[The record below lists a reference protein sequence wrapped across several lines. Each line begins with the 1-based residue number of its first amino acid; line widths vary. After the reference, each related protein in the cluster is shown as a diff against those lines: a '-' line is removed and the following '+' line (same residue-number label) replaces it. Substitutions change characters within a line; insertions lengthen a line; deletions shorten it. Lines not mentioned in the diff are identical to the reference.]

1 MSSNWISARVA
12 RKEETATGIFAF
24 ELVDPEGKELPPFD
38 AGAHIDIK
46 IGDKIRQFSL
56 SNAPSERH
64 RYVLGVQ
71 RELNGRGGSAA
82 FCDTIG
88 EGDIVTF
95 KGPENLFPLVP
106 DASETVLLAGGIG
119 VTPILAMAE
128 RLHVLGKPF
137 VFHYCTRSRART
149 AFHDR
154 VVEAEYAGNVRFH
167 FDDGPEEQRPDLAA
181 ILGQPA
187 PGKHVYICGPTVMMD
202 LAVEIAKKQGWDDA
216 HIHLER
222 FVGVEAKPGDARE
235 FLIEIHKT
243 GQLVTIP
250 ANKTVVEALRD
261 VGIEIP
267 VSCEQGV
274 CATCLTNIVAG
285 IPDHRDLILTNQ
297 EHESGKIFTPCVS
310 RALSDVLVIDL
321 P

>member
-24 ELVDPEGKELPPFD
+24 ELVDPEGKELPVFE
-38 AGAHIDIK
+38 AGAHIDVK

-56 SNAPSERH
+56 ANAPGERH

-71 RELNGRGGSAA
+71 REVAGRGGSAA
-82 FCDTIG
+82 FCDEVQEG
-88 EGDIVTF
+88 EMVTF
-95 KGPENLFPLVP
+95 KGPENLFPLIP
-106 DASETVLLAGGIG
+106 DATDTVLVAGGIG

-128 RLHVLGKPF
+128 RLSTEGKAF

-149 AFHDR
+149 AFYDR
-154 VVEAEYAGNVRFH
+154 VAGAAFTDKVQFH
-167 FDDGPEEQRPDLAA
+167 FDDGPEEQRPNLGA
-181 ILGQPA
+181 ILGEPGA
-187 PGKHVYICGPTVMMD
+187 GKHVYICGPTVMMD
-202 LAVEIAKKQGWDDA
+202 IAVEIAKKQGWDDA
-216 HIHLER
+216 HLHLER

-235 FLIEIHKT
+235 FLIEIQKT
-243 GQLVTIP
+243 GQLITIP
-250 ANKTVVEALRD
+250 ADKTVVEALRD

-297 EHESGKIFTPCVS
+297 EHESGKMFTPCVS
-310 RALSDVLVIDL
+310 RALSDVLVIDI
-321 P
+321 

>member
-1 MSSNWISARVA
+1 MTSNWISARVA
-12 RKEETATGIFAF
+12 RKEETAAGIFAF
-24 ELVDPEGKELPPFD
+24 ELVDPAGKELPAFE
-38 AGAHIDIK
+38 AGAHIDVK

-56 SNAPSERH
+56 ANAPGERH

-71 RELNGRGGSAA
+71 REVNGRGGSAG
-82 FCDTIG
+82 FCDNVQ
-88 EGDIVTF
+88 EGDTVVF
-95 KGPENLFPLVP
+95 KGPENLFPLMP
-106 DASETVLLAGGIG
+106 DATETVLLAGGIG

-128 RLHVLGKPF
+128 RLAVEGKPF
-137 VFHYCTRSRART
+137 LFHYCTRSRGRT
-149 AFHDR
+149 AFYDR
-154 VVEAEYAGNVRFH
+154 VAAAGYADKVRFH
-167 FDDGPEEQRPDLAA
+167 FDDGPEEQRPNLSA
-181 ILGQPA
+181 ILGEPG

-202 LAVEIAKKQGWDDA
+202 LAVEIAKKQGWDDG
-216 HIHLER
+216 HLHLER

-235 FLIEIHKT
+235 FLIEIKKT

-250 ANKTVVEALRD
+250 ADKTVVEALRD

-274 CATCLTNIVAG
+274 CATCLTNIIAG

-310 RALSDVLVIDL
+310 RALSDVLVIDI
-321 P
+321 

>member
-1 MSSNWISARVA
+1 MSANWISARVA

-24 ELVDPEGKELPPFD
+24 ELVDPEGKELPAFE

-46 IGDKIRQFSL
+46 IDDKIRQFSI

-82 FCDTIG
+82 FCDKVQ
-88 EGDIVTF
+88 EGDLVVF

-106 DASETVLLAGGIG
+106 DATETVLLAGGIG

-128 RLHVLGKPF
+128 RLSAEGKPF
-137 VFHYCTRSRART
+137 TFHYCTRSRART
-149 AFHDR
+149 AFYDR
-154 VVEAEYAGNVRFH
+154 VAGSPFADAVRFH
-167 FDDGPEEQRPDLAA
+167 FDDGPEEQRPNLSAF
-181 ILGQPA
+181 LGQA
-187 PGKHVYICGPTVMMD
+187 AQGKHVYICGPTVMMD
-202 LAVEIAKKQGWDDA
+202 LAVEAAKKQGWDDA
-216 HIHLER
+216 HVHLER
-222 FVGVEAKPGDARE
+222 FVGVDAKPGDARE

-285 IPDHRDLILTNQ
+285 VPDHRDLILTNQ

-310 RALSDVLVIDL
+310 RALSDILVIDI
-321 P
+321 